1 MFHLIRTIALKV
13 LMLGQRFYLA
23 SPASPYEAILFS
35 YIKAT
40 LAQLFFREVP
50 RATV

>member
-1 MFHLIRTIALKV
+1 MFHLIRTIALKAF
-13 LMLGQRFYLA
+13 MLGRRFYLA
-23 SPASPYEAILFS
+23 SPASPYEAILFG